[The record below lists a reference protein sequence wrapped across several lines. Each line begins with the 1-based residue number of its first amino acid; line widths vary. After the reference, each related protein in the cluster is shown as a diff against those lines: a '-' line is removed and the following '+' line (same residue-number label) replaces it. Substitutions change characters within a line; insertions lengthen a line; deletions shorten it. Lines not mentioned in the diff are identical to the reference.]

1 MINYYDILGV
11 DKNSSYEDIRKQY
24 HKLALKYHPDRNSNK
39 NENEKFKSMSDAY
52 DILGDK
58 EKRKKYDMQQ
68 SMAASGMSGMGR
80 GGGPQVFTF
89 HQRGEGGATFS
100 DIFNMF
106 QAARSTYTQFNKRI
120 HMDVHVSLQEVIE
133 GNTKLI
139 NIHYKND
146 ANVAKSELH
155 SLTIP
160 KGIENRS
167 LLHIP
172 SQGERGEVYITVHY
186 KKDKDFTPKGP
197 DLHCYMNISFK
208 DSILLPIITITT
220 PTKEKVYIQPDTPIK
235 DKSIT
240 KIKNKGLPNNNK
252 HGDVIIHFSVTYPK
266 FTEEQKKLIETY
278 F

>member
-1 MINYYDILGV
+1 MINYYEILDV

-24 HKLALKYHPDRNSNK
+24 HKLALKYHPDRNNNE
-39 NENEKFKSMSDAY
+39 NENEKFKSISDAY

-68 SMAASGMSGMGR
+68 SMSGIR
-80 GGGPQVFTF
+80 RGGPQVFTF
-89 HQRGEGGATFS
+89 HQRSEDEASFS
-100 DIFNMF
+100 HIFNMF
-106 QAARSTYTQFNKRI
+106 QAAHSTYTQFINKRI
-120 HMDVHVSLQEVIE
+120 HMDVHISLEEVIE

-146 ANVAKSELH
+146 ANVAKSELYC
-155 SLTIP
+155 LTIP

-186 KKDKDFTPKGP
+186 KKDKDFTPKDS

-208 DSILLPIITITT
+208 DSILLPIITITI
-220 PTKEKVYIQPDTPIK
+220 PTKEKVYIQPDKPIK

-252 HGDVIIHFSVTYPK
+252 YGDVIIHFSVTYPK
-266 FTEEQKKLIETY
+266 FTEDQKKLIETY